1 MNVPTFALTKLANED
16 TIFESMQVDV
26 VIVRT
31 SDNELATLNIVVL
44 NDLDS
49 VNDCSV
55 SDDEVRLLEP
65 LVSRLVMEPH
75 F

>member
-1 MNVPTFALTKLANED
+1 
-16 TIFESMQVDV
+16 MQVDV

-44 NDLDS
+44 NNLDS